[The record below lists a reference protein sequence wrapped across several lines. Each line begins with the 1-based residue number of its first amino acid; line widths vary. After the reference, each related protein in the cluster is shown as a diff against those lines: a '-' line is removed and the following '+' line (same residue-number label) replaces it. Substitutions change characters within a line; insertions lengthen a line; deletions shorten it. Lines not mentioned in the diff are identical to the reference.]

1 MYLISIAGVK
11 IKIFKWK
18 GDSLPSFVN
27 GGDHRQLAAREGRKS
42 I

>member
-1 MYLISIAGVK
+1 MYLISIVGVK
-11 IKIFKWK
+11 IKKCKWK

-27 GGDHRQLAAREGRKS
+27 GRDQIVAKEGRKT